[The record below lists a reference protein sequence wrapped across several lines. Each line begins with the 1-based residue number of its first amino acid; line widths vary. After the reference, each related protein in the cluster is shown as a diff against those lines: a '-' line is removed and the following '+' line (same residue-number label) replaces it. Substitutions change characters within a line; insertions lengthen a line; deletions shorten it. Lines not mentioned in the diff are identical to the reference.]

1 MRQLTRVEV
10 KGLLGRFNHIVE
22 FPEPWQFVI
31 LHGPNGVGKTKFLE
45 LVDAVGRDQLHRL
58 FDLPFQSAEFAFSDG
73 SRIRLGWTNQLT
85 IQTDEDDEEEH
96 EFEQHLIVEL
106 ESPEGSHAFPVDR
119 AAAFPESIRP
129 ARMRAM
135 DQELPVERLEQDL
148 WYDYSRDDYLTLHE
162 VAWRYSETPAVSALG
177 IVGSPSEFKEFLQGF
192 SVHLIETQRL
202 IRVAPVAPRGRT
214 PRRVEQ
220 STVLR
225 YAKDLTQRLSAA
237 LAENSQT
244 SQQLDRT
251 FPKRVLDFD
260 PSEGI
265 TDEQIRERYR
275 SQGELREELAEI
287 AVLEALQEDI
297 SLPNRDLYDW
307 ERRVLWTYL
316 EDAEKKL
323 STFRSLLDR
332 VQLLRRIVNSRFL
345 FQELTIDRDR
355 GFRFITDS
363 GQEIGADSLSSGE
376 QHELVLLYDLL
387 FNVSPETTVLID
399 EPELSLHVSWQQ
411 QFLDDIVQISDLAAL
426 RFIVATH
433 SPQIIHTWADRM
445 VPLSAEPKSGHLD
458 A

>member
-10 KGLLGRFNHIVE
+10 HGLLGRFDHKVE
-22 FPEPWQFVI
+22 FPDTWQFVI

-58 FDLPFQSAEFAFSDG
+58 MDLPFERAEFGFSDG
-73 SRIRLGWTNQLT
+73 SMIRIGWADQLT
-85 IQTDEDDEEEH
+85 IRSDEDDEEER
-96 EFEQHLIVEL
+96 EVEQHLVVEL
-106 ESPEGSHAFPVDR
+106 KSPESSISFPVDR
-119 AAAFPESIRP
+119 PAAIPETIRP
-129 ARMRAM
+129 ARLRVL
-135 DQELPVERLEQDL
+135 DQELPIERLEQDL

-162 VAWRYSETPAVSALG
+162 VAWRYNQTAAVSALG
-177 IVGSPSEFKEFLQGF
+177 IVGSPSEFKAFLKDF

-202 IRVAPVAPRGRT
+202 IRVAPVSAAGRT

-225 YAKDLTQRLSAA
+225 YAKDLTERLSAA

-260 PSEGI
+260 PSKGI

-275 SQGELREELAEI
+275 TQGELREELAEI

-297 SLPNRDLYDW
+297 SLPDRDLHDW

-316 EDAEKKL
+316 EDAEEKL

-332 VQLLRRIVNSRFL
+332 VQLLRKIVNSRFL

-355 GFRFITDS
+355 GFRFITET
-363 GQEIGADSLSSGE
+363 GREIGADSLSSGE
-376 QHELVLLYDLL
+376 QHELVLVYDLL

-411 QFLDDIVQISDLAAL
+411 QFLDDIVQISDLASL

-433 SPQIIHTWADRM
+433 SPQIIHTWTDRM
-445 VPLSAEPKSGHLD
+445 VPLFGDSKD
-458 A
+458 